1 MLTMCFTI
9 RRHNPADVLNQKSIS
24 LLKTEI
30 NLSGHITTLCHPHSK
45 STDHVDRVIDS
56 IHRGMID
63 SPSFHIIMR
72 SRYDCGESCG
82 SFALVLES
90 T

>member
-1 MLTMCFTI
+1 ML
-9 RRHNPADVLNQKSIS
+9 SS
-24 LLKTEI
+24 LQ
-30 NLSGHITTLCHPHSK
+30 G
-45 STDHVDRVIDS
+45 HVDRVIDR

-82 SFALVLES
+82 SFALVLEYLRPRATLPHS
-90 T
+90 RRKLCTLQQQQLTWALLFT